1 MSSSQSA
8 WAHGRVRAGAL
19 WCQRA
24 AANGKGR
31 VGGRVSLKSPQSGR
45 TSICTSNTQ
54 KRHLHKSRVNIK
66 TLMLY
71 LLSFLSILTLQ
82 EPEGS
87 WWGGQEEGKKERG
100 GQTAKEE
107 TLLLTEQE
115 GPLNVEAVWAQV
127 GTEFPDTEHFRRE
140 RIYGGQSAEVGRVAA
155 KLADPLPDRPGR
167 ADPFHGLGA
176 NFYSLKII
184 FLWGRLA
191 LGHWS
196 VAFGAHLSWHGDR
209 SWLVRARLAHDKQA
223 GSRQTG
229 WLMTMVA
236 IELG

>member
-1 MSSSQSA
+1 
-8 WAHGRVRAGAL
+8 
-19 WCQRA
+19 
-24 AANGKGR
+24 
-31 VGGRVSLKSPQSGR
+31 
-45 TSICTSNTQ
+45 
-54 KRHLHKSRVNIK
+54 
-66 TLMLY
+66 MLY

-229 WLMTMVA
+229 WLTTNRMAHDHGCHRAWLVLEILPCDLSMGLHIKLDKRLVFGNQSVDGLFNT
-236 IELG
+236 